1 MADYYNFEQVI
12 QICGVP
18 EVTLSELQRNGF
30 LEPTVKRGRSFL
42 SSQQVYR
49 LRVAIRHAH
58 KDKIDL
64 QEALKRVEAR
74 WLAQTTAFDGSEHH
88 RRGHTLTA

>member
-18 EVTLSELQRNGF
+18 ETTLSELQRNGF
-30 LEPTVKRGRSFL
+30 LEPTVRSGRSFL

-49 LRVAIRHAH
+49 LRVAIRHAR

-74 WLAQTTAFDGSEHH
+74 WLAQTTPFGGSEHH
-88 RRGHTLTA
+88 RGVHTHPA